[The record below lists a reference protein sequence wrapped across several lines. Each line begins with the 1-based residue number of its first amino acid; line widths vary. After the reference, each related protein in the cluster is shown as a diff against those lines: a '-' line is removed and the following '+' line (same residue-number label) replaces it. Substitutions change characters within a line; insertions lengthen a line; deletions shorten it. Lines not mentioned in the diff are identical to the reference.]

1 MARERYLRGVS
12 EEELRPD
19 PRPIE
24 KPRTPKSWFENF
36 WYHHK
41 AGVLIGGFAIIALT
55 ILIVQTV
62 NRERPDYTAVMVTEN
77 GMLPDEVTY
86 LEQVLA
92 QYGEDINGDGE
103 VVVQI
108 NSLFLGGK
116 QLSNQDTNAQ
126 ALQIQLVTGDTLL
139 YLYEPAYEK
148 RLTAVGADGN
158 YCLLTELPFS
168 AEGVSKDKLCW
179 NWTENSVRKQ
189 DVILANFPEELCFGV
204 RYAIPD
210 DEESAQEYA
219 QVVKLLE
226 AFATEQPTA
235 K

>member
-24 KPRTPKSWFENF
+24 KPHTPKSWLENF

-41 AGVLIGGFAIIALT
+41 IGVLIGTFAVVALT

-62 NRERPDYTAVMVTEN
+62 TRERPDYTAVMVTEN
-77 GMLPDEVTY
+77 GPLPDEVTY

-116 QLSNQDTNAQ
+116 QYANQDANAQ
-126 ALQIQLVTGDTLL
+126 SLQMQLITGDTLL
-139 YLYEPAYEK
+139 YLYEPTYEK
-148 RLTAVGADGN
+148 RLTAVGRDNAH
-158 YCLLTELPFS
+158 CFLKELPFT
-168 AEGVSKDKLCW
+168 AEGVSEDKLCW
-179 NWTENSVRKQ
+179 SWSEHTRREQ
-189 DVILANFPEELCFGV
+189 DVILANLPKELCFGV
-204 RYAIPD
+204 RYAVPD
-210 DEESAQEYA
+210 DEESAEEYA